1 MTISSRPR
9 EASAPRGGDYFQHAE
24 AGITDTQT
32 PPPPYSQTDNLSGLP
47 PVERYVRADGKI
59 AVIISNRR
67 CSGWST
73 RVQLLLDL
81 SIPANASRAR
91 RMEEIAIFDK
101 DVVAAVLAG
110 DTSRA
115 RAIAVAKMEWPSQF
129 FPDNIEL
136 RILWVARGD
145 EFEITYDLAY
155 DLEYERIRRKEEVEW
170 WRA

>member
-9 EASAPRGGDYFQHAE
+9 EASAARDDYFQ
-24 AGITDTQT
+24 GTDRGTTNTLT
-32 PPPPYSQTDNLSGLP
+32 PPPPYSQTDNLSGPP

-59 AVIISNRR
+59 AVIVSNGH
-67 CSGWST
+67 CIGWST
-73 RVQLLLDL
+73 RVQLLLDV

-110 DTSRA
+110 DTPRA
-115 RAIAVAKMEWPSQF
+115 RAIAVAKMEWPFQVF
-129 FPDNIEL
+129 ADIEL
-136 RILWVARGD
+136 KILWLAPRD
-145 EFEITYDLAY
+145 EFEVTY
-155 DLEYERIRRKEEVEW
+155 DLEYERIRRREEVEW